1 MHEIPTKINKYNV
14 YNEGDRLLG
23 MGDELPLPG
32 FESSSETVS
41 GAGVLGEFDDPTV
54 GYFSNQEMELPFR
67 VLDRDAVDM
76 LDQRKAVRLTIRGS
90 AQSTN
95 SEGDIVFHSVRV
107 VVQGRMSKF
116 ELGKFKAG
124 SGMEVKITL
133 TLLYI
138 LIELDGEPMVELD
151 KLNEV
156 FKILGKDMLAEIKEM
171 C

>member
-1 MHEIPTKINKYNV
+1 MNEIPTKINKYNV
-14 YNEGDRLLG
+14 YNEGERILG

-54 GYFSNQEMELPFR
+54 GYFSNQEMEIPFR

-107 VVQGRMSKF
+107 VVRGRMSKF
-116 ELGKFKAG
+116 ELGKLKAG
-124 SGMEVKITL
+124 SGMECKITL

-156 FKILGKDMLAEIKEM
+156 FKIRGKDMLAEIKEM

>member
-1 MHEIPTKINKYNV
+1 MV
-14 YNEGDRLLG
+14 
-23 MGDELPLPG
+23 
-32 FESSSETVS
+32 
-41 GAGVLGEFDDPTV
+41 
-54 GYFSNQEMELPFR
+54 
-67 VLDRDAVDM
+67 
-76 LDQRKAVRLTIRGS
+76 VR
-90 AQSTN
+90 
-95 SEGDIVFHSVRV
+95 
-107 VVQGRMSKF
+107 GRMSKF

-156 FKILGKDMLAEIKEM
+156 FKIRGKDMLAEIKEM

>member
-14 YNEGDRLLG
+14 YNEGERILG

-32 FESSSETVS
+32 FESSGETVS
-41 GAGVLGEFDDPTV
+41 GADPTV
-54 GYFSNQEMELPFR
+54 GYFSNQEMEIPFR

-107 VVQGRMSKF
+107 VVRGRMSKF
-116 ELGKFKAG
+116 ELGKLKAG

-156 FKILGKDMLAEIKEM
+156 FKIRGKDMLAEIKEM